1 MKHTEHQ
8 SSFPYLHPSMW
19 LYLPETSQFLGGAFK
34 GNRERPISQSVSFF
48 FLLLHSQTV
57 GTTTAT
63 TERVSIGEL
72 SLEVGSLGPCVCVYP
87 FLSAGLGMFSW
98 PLPKMQLP
106 AHKVD
111 SFWRSRPLD
120 VFLTLEMPSSAP
132 DSVTLDTN
140 RRAAA
145 LLMANT
151 FSTFI
156 LVQSELLN
164 LMEIT
169 EKQTLSHTL
178 PTRASSLCDGTKQ
191 TVSTSR
197 IVSAQQINYYH
208 S

>member
-1 MKHTEHQ
+1 M
-8 SSFPYLHPSMW
+8 
-19 LYLPETSQFLGGAFK
+19 
-34 GNRERPISQSVSFF
+34 
-48 FLLLHSQTV
+48 

-178 PTRASSLCDGTKQ
+178 PTRASSFQLNK
-191 TVSTSR
+191 STTITHKVMFSSTHFLSYSFM
-197 IVSAQQINYYH
+197 ITSHTCYAI

>member
-1 MKHTEHQ
+1 MKHTQHQ
-8 SSFPYLHPSMW
+8 SSFSYLHPSMW
-19 LYLPETSQFLGGAFK
+19 LYLSTSQFLGGAFK
-34 GNRERPISQSVSFF
+34 GNRERPISQSVSFLF
-48 FLLLHSQTV
+48 FFCIARQWAQPLQPQKEFQWESCHWKWGALV
-57 GTTTAT
+57 
-63 TERVSIGEL
+63 R
-72 SLEVGSLGPCVCVYP
+72 VCVYP

-191 TVSTSR
+191 TVSTTR
-197 IVSAQQINYYH
+197 IVSALSAPSLIK
-208 S
+208 